1 MTESPKRIVV
11 GLSGGVDSAVAALR
25 LVRAGHEVIG
35 LFMKNWEDDDTL
47 TQCSA
52 EDDIAAAVAV
62 AEHLGIPI
70 RRVNF
75 AAHYR
80 REVFE
85 HALQELRA
93 GRTPNPDIL
102 CNRHV
107 KFDRFLRHAREQF
120 EADAVATGHYARTG
134 RAGDGEPALLRG
146 IDPSKDQS
154 YFLAGVPRQALDAVR
169 FPLGD
174 STKETVRAEAR
185 SAALPNFDRPDSTGI
200 CFIGERDFT
209 QFMQRYIDPHPG
221 PILTEDGREIG
232 RHCGLAFYT
241 LGQRRGLGIGGD
253 RNRDSSAPW
262 YVAGKDARRNA
273 LFVVQGHDHPWL
285 QSAAVSTE
293 PFHWL
298 APVPAEGARL
308 HAQVRYRQEP
318 QAGQLS
324 HAEGGRVVFRFDE
337 PQRAATPGQHL
348 VLYDREQC
356 LGGGVIDTA
365 HPADRSA
372 PPALQTQSTEVV

>member
-47 TQCSA
+47 MQCSA
-52 EDDIAAAVAV
+52 EDDIAAAVEV

-75 AAHYR
+75 AVHYR

-85 HALQELRA
+85 QALRELRA

-102 CNRHV
+102 CNRHI
-107 KFDRFLRHAREQF
+107 KFDRFLHHAREQF
-120 EADAVATGHYARTG
+120 AADAVATGHYARLG
-134 RAGDGEPALLRG
+134 RASDDGPALLRG
-146 IDPSKDQS
+146 FDPDKDQS
-154 YFLAGVPRQALDAVR
+154 YFLAGVSRTALDTVR

-174 STKETVRAEAR
+174 STKEAIREEAR
-185 SAALPNFDRPDSTGI
+185 SAGLPNFDRPDSTGI

-209 QFMQRYIDPHPG
+209 RFLQRYIDLDPG

-232 RHCGLAFYT
+232 RHQGLAFYT

-253 RNRDSSAPW
+253 PDHGAAPW
-262 YVAGKDARRNA
+262 YVADKDAHRNA
-273 LFVVQGHDHPWL
+273 LLVVQGHDHPWL
-285 QSAAVSTE
+285 QSAAVETG

-298 APVPAEGARL
+298 APIPAEGARL
-308 HAQVRYRQEP
+308 QAQVRYRQRP
-318 QAGQLS
+318 QAGAVA
-324 HAEGGRVVFRFDE
+324 HTDDGGVLFRFDE
-337 PQRAATPGQHL
+337 PQRAATPGQYL
-348 VLYDREQC
+348 VLYDDDQC
-356 LGGGVIDTA
+356 LGGAAIAAA
-365 HPADRSA
+365 HPADRGN
-372 PPALQTQSTEVV
+372 PPTLQTHPTEVV